1 MVAEAKV
8 VRRSPLIEAVC
19 LEGGAKKALLD
30 VGEAGAIIEGLACV
44 GKHGSSRVRGLRCP
58 SRRSNSNS
66 TENSAAWET
75 EGQ

>member
-1 MVAEAKV
+1 
-8 VRRSPLIEAVC
+8 
-19 LEGGAKKALLD
+19 LLD
-30 VGEAGAIIEGLACV
+30 AGEAGAIIEGLACV